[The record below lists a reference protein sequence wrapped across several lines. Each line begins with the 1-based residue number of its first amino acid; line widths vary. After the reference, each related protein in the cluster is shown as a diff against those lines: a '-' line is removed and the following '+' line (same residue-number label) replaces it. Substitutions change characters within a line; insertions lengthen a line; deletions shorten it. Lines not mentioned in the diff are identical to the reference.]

1 MGDRPAAPPAVIGA
15 MKTAHPAQEGNAV
28 YECRM
33 QRLQATSPM
42 CSHGTVHQSPVLVYA
57 RSGEACRISA
67 RSPHG
72 VTADLGPLVRDL
84 AAACG
89 GNGGGHHTPC
99 RGNNPLRPARG
110 VRERMAGGPCCMMQ
124 VRGLIAT
131 RAPDAPGV
139 AASLAP
145 DNLKGMTTTADGDR
159 VTTVIDGTQIRSV
172 IASVDDYLMNLA
184 IADETTALPQQK
196 TGNETRGRRKN

>member
-1 MGDRPAAPPAVIGA
+1 MRSTSA
-15 MKTAHPAQEGNAV
+15 
-28 YECRM
+28 RM
-33 QRLQATSPM
+33 QRLQATSPT
-42 CSHGTVHQSPVLVYA
+42 CSPGTGCTRHRCSCMHA
-57 RSGEACRISA
+57 SGEDCRISA
-67 RSPHG
+67 RLPTG

-89 GNGGGHHTPC
+89 GNGGGHHTRAGATIPC
-99 RGNNPLRPARG
+99 DRLEAFVKGWQEALCR
-110 VRERMAGGPCCMMQ
+110 MMQ

-131 RAPDAPGV
+131 THEDAPSV

-159 VTTVIDGTQIRSV
+159 VTTVIEGTQIRSV

-184 IADETTALPQQK
+184 IADETTTFPRPK
-196 TGNETRGRRKN
+196 TEETKTRE